1 MPRSI
6 SLACIKANKAG
17 AVGAQLT
24 RISGKTPLANAISYA
39 ITRITRIKRLRPYL
53 DHGLLEID
61 NNTAERGMGA

>member
-39 ITRITRIKRLRPYL
+39 ITRIKRLRPYL

>member
-24 RISGKTPLANAISYA
+24 RISGKTPLANAICYA
-39 ITRITRIKRLRPYL
+39 ITRIKRLRPYL